1 MILRRAILSFALFA
15 FAAPALAKA
24 PQFAPAPPPRPA
36 YSFPTGEEIVTFV
49 GLSGDVTF
57 AVIDLDTGL
66 LVEGRGLDLPLPPA
80 SVAKAPTALYA
91 LDALGPDHRF
101 ETRVIAVGERSGGV
115 LTGDLILQGGGD
127 PEADTVT
134 LDGLARAVASAGL
147 RKVEGRFL
155 IDDGLLPSIERI
167 DGTQPEYAAYNPSVG
182 ALNLNYNRVHAEWR
196 RGANGYA
203 MSVEAR
209 AEGLSPP
216 TDAAV
221 VRIVETTTSGG
232 VFDYRP
238 GATPE
243 AWTVARKALGKR
255 GARWLPVRRPSD
267 YAAATFR
274 TLASGAGLALP
285 NPVTGRSPVVADV
298 IARATSRPLRS
309 ILRDMLR
316 YSTNLTAEAAGL
328 AASRTRRT
336 PDGLAGSAAQMNA
349 WAAAFAGFPAGDPG
363 FQLVNHSGLSG
374 DSRASARRLVEILA
388 AADRRGFPG
397 LGGGGAAT
405 LRGLLPEKPYLE
417 EGKPRPPV
425 EAVLRAKT
433 GTMNFASALA
443 GYIDTGRGRRLA
455 FAILTADVAKREAIR
470 NRQIESPRGS
480 RSWAARSRQLQRALI
495 RSWIAR
501 FGGAENDDG

>member
-66 LVEGRGLDLPLPPA
+66 LVEGRGLDRPLPPA

-274 TLASGAGLALP
+274 TLASGAGLA
-285 NPVTGRSPVVADV
+285 
-298 IARATSRPLRS
+298 
-309 ILRDMLR
+309 
-316 YSTNLTAEAAGL
+316 
-328 AASRTRRT
+328 
-336 PDGLAGSAAQMNA
+336 
-349 WAAAFAGFPAGDPG
+349 
-363 FQLVNHSGLSG
+363 
-374 DSRASARRLVEILA
+374 
-388 AADRRGFPG
+388 
-397 LGGGGAAT
+397 
-405 LRGLLPEKPYLE
+405 
-417 EGKPRPPV
+417 
-425 EAVLRAKT
+425 
-433 GTMNFASALA
+433 
-443 GYIDTGRGRRLA
+443 
-455 FAILTADVAKREAIR
+455 
-470 NRQIESPRGS
+470 
-480 RSWAARSRQLQRALI
+480 
-495 RSWIAR
+495 
-501 FGGAENDDG
+501 